1 MKKLSSIFVSVL
13 VFLVVETFLIPV
25 GQNCF
30 GYTANK
36 VRLKNEGYHYRIYVT
51 YTDVELLKLK
61 EAYIDFKDLKEAQ
74 ECYQK
79 LYSGADFYIKD
90 ASLIFTNRTEQ
101 EPW

>member
-1 MKKLSSIFVSVL
+1 MKKLSLILVL
-13 VFLVVETFLIPV
+13 ALLVLETLLIPV

-30 GYTANK
+30 GYTANRVK
-36 VRLKNEGYHYRIYVT
+36 LENQGYHYRIYVV

-61 EAYIDFKDLKEAQ
+61 EAYIDFKDLKEAK

-90 ASLIFTNRTEQ
+90 ASLIFINRTEQ
-101 EPW
+101 DPW